1 MTSAVASPLGS
12 LPIPERYSHR
22 ELRDGL
28 SRGEVVYVSSTA
40 RRLQYSRR
48 VKEVRTA
55 EHVGKSFGDLEDEA
69 SLGSVRPEGLDSLEG
84 PERLAALQRWRRR
97 QAERWAAQD
106 AAALAHP
113 KPLGEQRSWPAPHH
127 PHGEAPGKVTA
138 AELAEEPRPAA
149 SAVEPAEALA
159 YGNWLL
165 SQERGWHRDEPAPGL
180 QAAFAFLDKAPAPV
194 VQAPPMR
201 ARSHGMPPVI
211 HIDHHAPSRVAARLR
226 PEAPPPAELDR
237 DALLDAVLALVRAD
251 GPGQPLPAEVLVTA
265 APALGDLGP
274 LAARVR
280 VHTSAT
286 AHQAAALL
294 GAAAFTIGH
303 DIYFAMGEYAPATAE
318 GARLLRHELIH
329 VLQHERGEHAAG
341 HRHELTAHASAAEAE
356 ARAAEAEDWAGL
368 RPRAPRPE
376 EARQLLVEPPLPRD
390 GARSASHFSETA
402 RSSSRASEAA
412 RSSVAVLL
420 RAAGL
425 SVSARDLEH
434 LAATYQQGLSLSARR
449 LSAADAGEQLTALV
463 EHARGHASDARDHA
477 PPSSAPAPSAP
488 APRVEP
494 LDAAT
499 RSAVKATTGIE
510 LPAVTVELD
519 AVLSAAGRLAE
530 AVGPL
535 IRIAPGVPG
544 PDDAQGRKVR
554 LHEAMHVAQQQA
566 TETHAPHAPADRTA
580 AVEAEAH
587 LAADAAER
595 GLPAQLATRADP
607 STAYGLGAGE
617 VVAAAANAA
626 GIDPMAWLRSNVP
639 AIGQLLSGGLTPLL
653 TPIGQAA
660 GATLRPMLDGLGL
673 DSLGNLVR
681 TALAPVGGG
690 KLAFGVL
697 TGCCECFGE
706 ALQRILTAFQG
717 LLASD
722 GAQGLRSW
730 LEQLQ
735 TDAIGST
742 LDVLSDVFA
751 TLQRWGQPLIA
762 LIDAVSRGLETA
774 RAVLGALADRAWR
787 ELVCPPLG
795 LDPSLP
801 PREALRRKLEELWQP
816 IQQVIDEARRA
827 LDQLWQRLRQNPVVA
842 KLLKL
847 YDDVRRLMRAIQ
859 LCRESQSR
867 DPQRWLAILSQETRG
882 TIFESMIE
890 GLQQGYDSALDA
902 RDAAVN
908 WILGVLDQLGILG
921 AWNSA
926 VPVLQQLGQALQ
938 SFVATVRT
946 TLASIRAEIERA
958 LTELSAALQKLWD
971 AVRPYL
977 SFAVGFAIAA
987 SALATG
993 NPMPMISFLAGQ
1005 AFLALPDC
1013 HKEHIAN
1020 FVLDLFVTFVEF
1032 VPAQLPPIVL
1042 IKSAA
1047 LSFLRTLRGAPAA
1060 QKIAAMDNLARIFSF
1075 DVEVVAGFVVGVVEG
1090 LWASALGFVTQVAIF
1105 PMTIGLRALWSLGQ
1119 LALDLAG
1126 RSFASTLDSMD
1137 WLGEALSGATP
1148 LPEPGTFEGGPLG
1161 GGDSGATA
1169 EGGTRTDVRAIGRD
1183 EQPVIAP
1190 RTEGAEGG
1198 EGGEGTEGGGGDDG
1212 VGFDAAPAFPELADP
1227 MELFNHVFRRGVTRQ
1242 ELESLLSRFNA
1253 GMEVLGAR
1261 AGEQAAS
1268 RLIGFFSARSTPYRV
1283 GEVLG
1288 EIVGWLAGEIIVIVA
1303 TAGIGAAAVE
1313 AARGGVLLAQIGM
1326 RFPRLIQ
1333 ALGSLRTALRPL
1345 LEVVGSLGDDFVRL
1359 FRQVM
1364 VWLEQLGRWAEQQL
1378 IRLLQWIYRN
1388 PRAAW
1393 RWYRRL
1399 RRLWGAIADDD
1410 EEELQ
1415 AVAEE
1420 AASEAWDYL
1429 LANMSEEVK
1438 DEPAV
1443 RALLA
1448 VVHVARGGSIDVN
1461 LQVRHTSDSGWAVRA
1476 TASANGDAVH
1486 ADFGQGWI
1494 ATADEGEVPWYATE
1508 DRHQQHL
1515 DLIEEVIAAL
1525 TEPSQEEAEAEPEQ
1539 AYQAKRRR
1547 AEELRTARVS
1557 LLLRG
1562 IRFLIEMEDWS
1573 GVERDLLIQTDFVIT
1588 PNAERRRAQ
1597 LRVQPTNP
1605 YRARLR
1611 GGSVVGNFSDFENA
1625 ESEGAGGWDGY
1636 PPSSASPHPV
1646 NEHFRMPNDSEVPR
1660 PSGAYTITPGH
1671 GTEGAGAW
1679 REPWQAQLDESRE
1692 AYKAQLRIDHPDW
1705 RPRQLENEAKR
1716 MVENDYGGMS
1726 WPDLYLVDWQGHHI
1740 KPVNWNGRDQRTNLQ
1755 FLRSAE
1761 HSPFTTWFVRRAAE
1775 IRAYAE
1781 GSLTAP

>member
-1 MTSAVASPLGS
+1 M
-12 LPIPERYSHR
+12 
-22 ELRDGL
+22 
-28 SRGEVVYVSSTA
+28 
-40 RRLQYSRR
+40 
-48 VKEVRTA
+48 KEVRTA
-55 EHVGKSFGDLEDEA
+55 EHVGKSFTEGEDESGIDLARPEDLEA
-69 SLGSVRPEGLDSLEG
+69 LEG

-97 QAERWAAQD
+97 QAQRWAEQD
-106 AAALAHP
+106 AAATMHP

-127 PHGEAPGKVTA
+127 AHHEAPGKLTA
-138 AELAEEPRPAA
+138 AALIEESTPEAP
-149 SAVEPAEALA
+149 VMQPAEALA
-159 YGNWLL
+159 YGHWLL
-165 SQERGWHRDEPAPGL
+165 AEERGWHHDEPAPGL
-180 QAAFAFLDKAPAPV
+180 QAAFSFLDRTAAPAAPAP
-194 VQAPPMR
+194 
-201 ARSHGMPPVI
+201 ARRGMSSSAPPVI
-211 HIDHHAPSRVAARLR
+211 HIDHRAPSRVAARLR
-226 PEAPPPAELDR
+226 PEAAPPAELDR

-251 GPGQPLPAEVLVTA
+251 GPGQPLPAEVLVAT

-280 VHTSAT
+280 IHTSAT
-286 AHQAAALL
+286 AHQAASLL

-303 DIYFAMGEYAPATAE
+303 DLYFASGEYAPGTPE
-318 GARLLRHELIH
+318 GARLLRHELTH

-341 HRHELTAHASAAEAE
+341 RRHELTAHASAAEAE

-368 RPRAPRPE
+368 RRSAPSRPD
-376 EARQLLVEPPLPRD
+376 EARNEARAEVREPRSKPRQAPVEAS
-390 GARSASHFSETA
+390 GARSAS
-402 RSSSRASEAA
+402 RASESA

-434 LAATYQQGLSLSARR
+434 LAASYQQGLSLSARR
-449 LSAADAGEQLTALV
+449 LSAGDAREQLAALV
-463 EHARGHASDARDHA
+463 EHARGHAHDEGGHAPDARGHVPETNAPTPDARGHA
-477 PPSSAPAPSAP
+477 PEASPPT
-488 APRVEP
+488 PRAEP
-494 LDAAT
+494 LDPAT
-499 RSAVKATTGIE
+499 RSAVKAATGIE
-510 LPAVTVELD
+510 LPDVTVELD

-566 TETHAPHAPADRTA
+566 TETNAPHAPADRTA

-587 LAADAAER
+587 LAVEAAER
-595 GLPAQLATRADP
+595 GQPAQLATRAEP
-607 STAYGLGAGE
+607 GTAYGLGAGD
-617 VVAAAANAA
+617 VVEAAANAA

-653 TPIGQAA
+653 APIGQAA
-660 GATLRPMLDGLGL
+660 AATLRPMLDGLGM

-690 KLAFGVL
+690 QLAFGVL

-735 TDAIGST
+735 TEAIGST

-762 LIDAVSRGLETA
+762 LIDAVSRGLDTA

-827 LDQLWQRLRQNPVVA
+827 LEQLWQRLRQNPVVA

-882 TIFESMIE
+882 TIFENMIE
-890 GLQQGYDSALDA
+890 GLQQGYDSVLDA

-946 TLASIRAEIERA
+946 TLAAIRAEIERA
-958 LTELSAALQKLWD
+958 LTELSNALQKLWD
-971 AVRPYL
+971 AVRPYV

-1032 VPAQLPPIVL
+1032 VPAQLPPLVL
-1042 IKSAA
+1042 VKSAA

-1060 QKIAAMDNLARIFSF
+1060 QKIAAMDNLARILSF
-1075 DVEVVAGFVVGVVEG
+1075 DAEVVAGFVVGVVEG
-1090 LWASALGFVTQVAIF
+1090 LWASALGFVTQIAIF

-1119 LALDLAG
+1119 LALDLGG
-1126 RSFASTLDSMD
+1126 RSFSSTLDSLD
-1137 WLGEALSGATP
+1137 WLGEELSGATP

-1169 EGGTRTDVRAIGRD
+1169 EGGTRTEVRAIGRD

-1190 RTEGAEGG
+1190 RTEGAEGA
-1198 EGGEGTEGGGGDDG
+1198 EGTGAGGGDDG
-1212 VGFDAAPAFPELADP
+1212 VGFDPAPAFPELADP

-1268 RLIGFFSARSTPYRV
+1268 RLIGFFSARSTPYQV

-1326 RFPRLIQ
+1326 RFPRLVQ
-1333 ALGSLRTALRPL
+1333 ALGALRTALRPL

-1364 VWLEQLGRWAEQQL
+1364 VWLEQLGRWAEQQF

-1410 EEELQ
+1410 DDELQ

-1494 ATADEGEVPWYATE
+1494 ATADEGEAPWYATE

-1525 TEPSQEEAEAEPEQ
+1525 IEPSPEEAEAEPEQ

-1573 GVERDLLIQTDFVIT
+1573 GVESDLLIQTDFVIT

-1597 LRVQPTNP
+1597 LRVQVANP

-1611 GGSVVGNFSDFENA
+1611 GNSVVGNFSDFANA
-1625 ESEGAGGWDGY
+1625 QSEGAGGWDGY

-1646 NEHFRMPNDSEVPR
+1646 NDHFRMPNDSTVPR

-1679 REPWQAQLDESRE
+1679 REPWQAQLDEARE
-1692 AYKAQLRIDHPDW
+1692 DYKAQLRIDHPDW

-1716 MVENDYGGMS
+1716 MVEADYGGMS
-1726 WPDLYLVDWQGHHI
+1726 WPELYLVNWQGHHI
-1740 KPVNWNGRDQRTNLQ
+1740 KPINWNGRDQRTNLQ
-1755 FLRSAE
+1755 FLRSTE
-1761 HSPFTTWFVRRAAE
+1761 HSPFTTWFVQRAAE
-1775 IRAYAE
+1775 IRAYVE
-1781 GSLTAP
+1781 GRMQTP